1 MSATFRDK
9 EHSYR
14 KRLLIVIPFAVLV
27 VVILFITSDMVP
39 PTILDKT
46 FGWKGALQVLPDITI
61 ISGNDPF
68 ESFSRERELRTMSS
82 IHLDLIDETG
92 EGETG
97 QKDNI
102 YRDEPEIPIPPE
114 EGLDVVRM
122 YEAHTSVPYSEDYV
136 ILNMEQPEYP
146 VRELLDGIEGDVT
159 VELLV
164 SENGKV
170 EKAWVLS
177 AIGPRSFE
185 KSTLNAVEKFLFQPP
200 MENGLPTSMWIRFLI
215 KFRIYR

>member
-1 MSATFRDK
+1 MPTMYQDK
-9 EHSYR
+9 EQSYR
-14 KRLLIVIPFAVLV
+14 KRLLIVVPLAVVAVAL
-27 VVILFITSDMVP
+27 LFITSDMVP
-39 PTILDKT
+39 PTVLDKT

-61 ISGNDPF
+61 VPGSDPF
-68 ESFSRERELRTMSS
+68 ESFQRERQLRTMSS
-82 IHLDLIDETG
+82 INLDIYE
-92 EGETG
+92 EMSEAEAG

-114 EGLDVVRM
+114 EGLDVVRT

-136 ILNMEQPEYP
+136 ILNMVQPEYP
-146 VRELLDGIEGDVT
+146 VRELLDGVEGDVT

-164 SENGKV
+164 NENGKV

-185 KSTLNAVEKFLFQPP
+185 TSSLHAVEKFIFQPP
-200 MENGLPTSMWIRFLI
+200 MENGLPTSMWIRFHI
-215 KFRIYR
+215 KFRIYS

>member
-1 MSATFRDK
+1 MPAMYQDK
-9 EHSYR
+9 EQSYR
-14 KRLLIVIPFAVLV
+14 KRLLIVTPFAVMAVAL
-27 VVILFITSDMVP
+27 LFITSDMVP
-39 PTILDKT
+39 PTVLDKT

-61 ISGNDPF
+61 VPGSDPF
-68 ESFSRERELRTMSS
+68 ESFPRERQLRTMSS
-82 IHLDLIDETG
+82 INLDIYE
-92 EGETG
+92 EMNEAEAG

-114 EGLDVVRM
+114 EGLDVVRT

-136 ILNMEQPEYP
+136 ILNMVQPEYP
-146 VRELLDGIEGDVT
+146 VRELLDGVEGDVT

-164 SENGKV
+164 NENGKV

-185 KSTLNAVEKFLFQPP
+185 ASSLQAIEKFIFQPP
-200 MENGLPTSMWIRFLI
+200 TENGMPTSMWIRFHI
-215 KFRIYR
+215 KFRIYS

>member
-1 MSATFRDK
+1 MPVTYHDK

-14 KRLLIVIPFAVLV
+14 RRLLIIAPFAVLAMAL
-27 VVILFITSDMVP
+27 LFITSDMVP
-39 PTILDKT
+39 PSVLDKT

-61 ISGNDPF
+61 VPGSDAF
-68 ESFSRERELRTMSS
+68 ESFPRERQLRTMSS
-82 IHLDLIDETG
+82 ISLEIYEEKSET
-92 EGETG
+92 EAG

-114 EGLDVVRM
+114 EGLDVVRT

-136 ILNMEQPEYP
+136 ILNMVQPEYP
-146 VRELLDGIEGDVT
+146 IRELLDGIEGDVT

-164 SENGKV
+164 NENGRV

-185 KSTLNAVEKFLFQPP
+185 KSSLQAVEKFVFQPP
-200 MENGLPTSMWIRFLI
+200 MENGLPISMWIRFHI
-215 KFRIYR
+215 KFRIYS